1 MSLGS
6 AFLYPGSISRQVL
19 PKLWP
24 DGYQQILPTLRR
36 PDSKAKT
43 LSDTHWLSLARAL
56 VPEPFAIDGGAG
68 WGSDGSLME
77 PEGRVNSIHATGPT
91 GGLILKGQLACT
103 CGSKL
108 GMDIG
113 QAKQ

>member
-1 MSLGS
+1 METHL
-6 AFLYPGSISRQVL
+6 AL
-19 PKLWP
+19 P
-24 DGYQQILPTLRR
+24 
-36 PDSKAKT
+36 
-43 LSDTHWLSLARAL
+43 DTNKCFQCHFQ
-56 VPEPFAIDGGAG
+56 EG